1 MRKALR
7 ASRAPWA
14 ALPVVVPVPVPVP
27 VPVVPVVVPVPVV
40 GGVTRSVCLELPQG
54 PAEGSAGAHGI
65 AALEAPVDLER
76 QVVYQARRLPDHN
89 RHREHRKSPGLR
101 PSASKTRATL
111 KNRLQDKQEKKSSI
125 TMASRGRESSR

>member
-1 MRKALR
+1 MANAKKRLSHR
-7 ASRAPWA
+7 PRVP
-14 ALPVVVPVPVPVP
+14 PV

-76 QVVYQARRLPDHN
+76 QVH
-89 RHREHRKSPGLR
+89 
-101 PSASKTRATL
+101 
-111 KNRLQDKQEKKSSI
+111 
-125 TMASRGRESSR
+125 ASRPQLR